1 MKKELIL
8 QVGDRPY
15 SLGRETWIMG
25 ILNVTPDSFSDGGRY
40 VNRQAAVQHGLH
52 MLEEGA
58 DILDIGGESTRPGA
72 ASVSAEE
79 EAARVIPVIQEI
91 RRNTSALISVDT
103 TKSLVLAKALDAG
116 ADILNDI
123 SAMRFD
129 PDMLPLAV
137 ENQVPAILMHM
148 RGTPE
153 TMNRLTQ
160 YTDLLSDI
168 KDFFCQRITEI
179 MGAGLK
185 KEHLIIDPGIGF
197 AKDWKQNLHLIRNL
211 SVFSDLDVPLLI
223 GLSRKSFIGRI
234 LDLPTDERLEGTIAA
249 CLLAVQAG
257 AHILRVHDVAA
268 VKRAILVADAILAQP
283 PLPGPQE
290 PHSKKEGPHVH

>member
-1 MKKELIL
+1 MKKELIF

-40 VNRQAAVQHGLH
+40 VNTQEAVHHGLH
-52 MLEEGA
+52 MLAEGA

-79 EAARVIPVIQEI
+79 EAARVIPVIQEL

-137 ENQVPAILMHM
+137 ENQIPAILMHM

-160 YTDLLSDI
+160 YGDLLSDI
-168 KDFFCQRITEI
+168 KDFFCQRTTEI
-179 MGAGLK
+179 MEAGLK
-185 KEHLIIDPGIGF
+185 KEHIIIDPGIGF
-197 AKDWKQNLHLIRNL
+197 AKDWKQNLQLIRNL
-211 SVFSDLDVPLLI
+211 DVFSDLDVPLLI
-223 GLSRKSFIGRI
+223 GVSRKSFIGRV
-234 LDLPTDERLEGTIAA
+234 LDVPPDDRLEGTIAA

-268 VKRAILVADAILAQP
+268 VKRAIRVAEAILAQP
-283 PLPGPQE
+283 HLTGPHE
-290 PHSKKEGPHVH
+290 SHSKKEGTHVH

>member
-211 SVFSDLDVPLLI
+211 SVFSDLDVPLLV

-234 LDLPTDERLEGTIAA
+234 LDLPPDERLEGTIAA